1 MQNKSLVNH
10 FKDKFY
16 SAGKA
21 RYLQGLVLSTV
32 LSACGKEKE
41 ATVTPEKVTDTSP
54 VPTVP
59 VPPTLT
65 ESTNYVSHGI
75 NDEALSTTYD
85 ILKTIEE
92 IKDSNTTDS
101 DKLDIT
107 TADIVG
113 KTPLISGF
121 EFINFYLSE
130 SIPINA
136 AIVNIENISDFK
148 TVSFTNLSTETTIPK
163 ISVLNATGAME
174 FNGKFDTIDV
184 HSVANANIEIET
196 SLDADIKIRNDA
208 NSLKIDGG
216 GKFVTVDTSN
226 LGFIDITNTSGI
238 NLVASKAK
246 DGINLV
252 SNGDVTLT
260 KANLVEGNVTISA
273 IGDIDLIDIS
283 SANGKLDLENLR
295 ADQGSDIVI
304 KNASRV
310 KSAEIKSAGSVEAI
324 LNGGLNSAEEIHIVA
339 AENSNIHA
347 LSNVAKSVSLNA
359 INSSNS
365 EVIFD
370 INIKGMDSLAFGG
383 NAPILLKSLGDNLN
397 ETVVTSS
404 NSSDVKISMTSANTD
419 LSNVSSNVEIQLP
432 NLDGKKIT
440 VGNNQNLAIDAEFA
454 QTAFLGV
461 TEYQFS
467 SPASSS
473 SSNTIKISTIDT
485 NPTNSDNVANIA
497 GLKLSDVQKL
507 DIDLTSSVSLD
518 TSQDIIGTD
527 LKTVTLYGSG
537 DFSLGNN
544 TIVGAPDG
552 TVSLNSSNYSGKLTI
567 SVDDTI
573 YGVKS
578 VTSGSGDDNITIDGV
593 SSSLSSAGR
602 GISINSGS
610 GQDKINFTANA
621 DGRDAKILING
632 GEGIDKLSFAA
643 GTDFSLS
650 DLTITEIEILE
661 FTGGPSSVKLPSTT
675 VSERNISIEENGTGN
690 LTLDIFPTAQKI
702 DLSSLVFDSSIVSG
716 TDKIVIDGSNFSKAL
731 SITGSSMDDLITGTY
746 TSNDTIISGDGND
759 TINGRDGNDILT
771 PGDGVDHITPSL
783 GNDTVNLSELVAAS
797 DTLYFSFDDGAS
809 NVDIISNFDVRIV
822 DDIISLDVSAT
833 STPITNGNASAATA
847 AAKGTIRFHE
857 QGVDQNANDAS
868 RSIAQIIKLTQTDQG
883 NFADALGTGEV
894 TVANGAVLCFL
905 WYDTDVDQ
913 AVFGYS
919 DERTSGDSDNKI
931 TKADTFVEIVRLN
944 MTDSAYTH
952 FLDADNFVF
961 I

>member
-1 MQNKSLVNH
+1 MQSKSLVNH
-10 FKDKFY
+10 FKDKSY
-16 SAGKA
+16 SASKA
-21 RYLQGLVLSTV
+21 RYLQGLVLTTI
-32 LSACGKEKE
+32 LSACGKENK
-41 ATVTPEKVTDTSP
+41 ATVTTEEVTETSS
-54 VPTVP
+54 VPTIT
-59 VPPTLT
+59 VPPSLS
-65 ESTNYVSHGI
+65 EGTNYVSDGV
-75 NDEALSTTYD
+75 NDEALSTTYE
-85 ILKTIEE
+85 ILKTIQE

-107 TADIVG
+107 TAQIVG
-113 KTPLISGF
+113 QTPLISGF
-121 EFINFYLSE
+121 EFVNFYLSE
-130 SIPINA
+130 GMPVNE
-136 AIVNIENISDFK
+136 AIINIENISDFK
-148 TVSFTNLSTETTIPK
+148 KVSFTNLSTETTIPK
-163 ISVLNATGAME
+163 ISVLNASGAMA
-174 FNGKFDTIDV
+174 FNGKIDNIDV
-184 HSVANANIEIET
+184 HSIENANIEIET
-196 SLDADIKIRNDA
+196 SLDADIIVRNNA
-208 NSLKIDGG
+208 NALKIDGG

-238 NLVASKAK
+238 NLVADKAK

-273 IGDIDLIDIS
+273 IGDIDLIDIG
-283 SANGKLDLENLR
+283 SATGKLDLENLR

-304 KNASRV
+304 TNASLV
-310 KSAEIKSAGSVEAI
+310 KSAEIKSSGSVNAI
-324 LNGGLNSAEEIHIVA
+324 LNGGLNSAEDIHIVA

-347 LSNVAKSVSLNA
+347 LSDVTKSVSLDA
-359 INSSNS
+359 VNSSNS
-365 EVIFD
+365 EVVFD
-370 INIKGMDSLAFGG
+370 ININGMDSLQFGG

-397 ETVVTSS
+397 ETIVTSS

-419 LSNVSSNVEIQLP
+419 LSNVSSNIEIQLP

-440 VGNNQNLAIDAEFA
+440 VGNNQNLAIDAEVA

-461 TEYQFS
+461 TEYHFS
-467 SPASSS
+467 TPANSL

-485 NPTNSDNVANIA
+485 NSTNSDNVANIA
-497 GLKLSDVQKL
+497 GFKLSDIQKL
-507 DIDLTSSVSLD
+507 DIDLTSSTGFDS
-518 TSQDIIGTD
+518 SKDIVGSD
-527 LKTVTLYGSG
+527 LKTVTVYGSG

-552 TVSLNSSNYSGKLTI
+552 AVSLNSSNYSGSLTI

-578 VTSGSGDDNITIDGV
+578 VTSGTGDDNITIDGV
-593 SSSLSSAGR
+593 SSALSSAGR

-610 GQDKINFTANA
+610 GQDNINFTVNA
-621 DGRDAKILING
+621 DGKDAKILIKG

-643 GTDFSLS
+643 GNDFSLS

-661 FTGGPSSVKLPSTT
+661 FTGGPSSIKLPSTT
-675 VSERNISIEENGTGN
+675 VSTKNISIEETGTGN
-690 LTLDIFPTAQKI
+690 LTLDIFPTAQNI

-731 SITGSSMDDLITGTY
+731 SITGSSIDDLITGTY

-759 TINGRDGNDILT
+759 TINGRDGNDIIT
-771 PGDGVDHITPSL
+771 PGDGVDHITTSI
-783 GNDTVNLSELVAAS
+783 GNDTVNLTELVAAS
-797 DTLYFSFDDGAS
+797 DTLYYSFDDGAS

-833 STPITNGNASAATA
+833 SAPITNGNGSAATA

-857 QGVDQNANDAS
+857 QAVDENANDAS
-868 RSIAQIIKLTQTDQG
+868 RTVAQIIKLTETAQG
-883 NFADALGTGEV
+883 NFASAIGDGEV
-894 TVANGAVLCFL
+894 TVGNGAVLCFL
-905 WYDTDVDQ
+905 WYDNDVDQ

-919 DERTSGDSDNKI
+919 DENTDAASDNKI
-931 TKADTFVEIVRLN
+931 TKNDTFVEIVRLN

-952 FLDADNFVF
+952 FLDADNFIF